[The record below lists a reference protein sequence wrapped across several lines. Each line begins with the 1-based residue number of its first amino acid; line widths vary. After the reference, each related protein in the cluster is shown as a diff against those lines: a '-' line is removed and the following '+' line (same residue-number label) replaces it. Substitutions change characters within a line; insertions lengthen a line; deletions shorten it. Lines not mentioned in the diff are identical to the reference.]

1 MYRLSA
7 SVFLILSVLVGTS
20 ACASTPRDAQTSA
33 AIDGR
38 EVPARP
44 RNIDPLEPINRFN
57 YRVHRIGD
65 RFVLRPAARVYQNVT
80 PRPVRTGVGNFLRNL
95 GMPIVIVNSM
105 LQGKFS
111 QAVDDTGRF
120 LVNST
125 IGLAGLVDVASY
137 AGLER
142 ANEDFGQ
149 TLGVWGVASGPYVFI
164 PFIGP
169 TTFRDGVGTAVDALT
184 HPLFYY
190 NNSSVR
196 DKLAIL
202 AAVDARAGFLSLD
215 GNIDSAAD
223 PYLFIRDAYLQR
235 REFLIHDGN
244 PPQNDFYDLYDLD
257 DLDDLDAP
265 EDP

>member
-7 SVFLILSVLVGTS
+7 AVSLTLLLLLATS
-20 ACASTPRDAQTSA
+20 ACASTPRDAQA
-33 AIDGR
+33 GPAIDDT
-38 EVPARP
+38 EVAARP
-44 RNIDPLEPINRFN
+44 RNVDPLEPINRFN
-57 YRVHRIGD
+57 YRVHRVGD
-65 RFVLRPAARVYQNVT
+65 RFVLRPVARAYQNVT
-80 PRPVRTGVGNFLRNL
+80 PRPVRRGVSNFMRNL
-95 GMPIVIVNSM
+95 GMPIVIVNNV

-125 IGLAGLVDVASY
+125 IGILGLVDVASK
-137 AGLER
+137 AGMDR
-142 ANEDFGQ
+142 PNEDFGQ
-149 TLGVWGVASGPYVFI
+149 TLGVWGVSPGPYLFI
-164 PFIGP
+164 PFLGP
-169 TTFRDGVGTAVDALT
+169 TTFRDGVGLAVDALT

-202 AAVDARAGFLSLD
+202 AAVDARAGLLSLD
-215 GNIDSAAD
+215 GNIESAAD

-235 REFLIHDGN
+235 REFLIHDGD

-257 DLDDLDAP
+257 ELDDLDDL
-265 EDP
+265 